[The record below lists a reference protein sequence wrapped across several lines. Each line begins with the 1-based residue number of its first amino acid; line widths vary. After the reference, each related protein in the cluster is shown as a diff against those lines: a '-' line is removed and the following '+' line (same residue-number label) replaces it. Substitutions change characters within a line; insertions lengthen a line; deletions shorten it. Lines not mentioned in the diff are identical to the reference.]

1 MNSYMEDNLPRGS
14 FYSLVQDKILVDE
27 FKPKFGDEKEFAVF
41 SFLVKQRD
49 TANKLMSYIVQKN
62 FDLLDVGVSPNLK
75 PDLKP
80 DPKKDWKYILFI
92 EVSRNKD
99 MFATMDKLLLHI
111 DHLVSIKQWYFK
123 TSDYKEYMDWDRD
136 NFVKVVPQTAD
147 EYSNKES
154 ITGGPKEP
162 DEIDNV
168 PENSKDADINQRL
181 LEEIIERQEAKLNQS
196 YIKTL
201 KEQIKTINENKLQMS
216 RYIEDLKIDRE
227 HLYKQLEL
235 SHDREKMALL
245 REQQDFKRIESLEN
259 QLALL
264 PAPGSRKMK
273 IVNPDQNAYDTDVK
287 PVIGVVATEAPA
299 LNESSDLDVV
309 FDLHDEIDSG
319 ESSDFV
325 KKEHRD
331 YTDADESVEKQ
342 AEQPDHEASKNA
354 EREKPEKE
362 KPEKDKIDK
371 TDNENANRV
380 TEPFVPAEDE
390 EVSEPETP
398 VELQDRK
405 HIESVDSSAA
415 APLDDIIAQNL
426 SEESTA
432 KGDDESYLADDP
444 VPKYMALGQ
453 EALKNEDYDNAIEYF
468 LKVVDILPT
477 AGTVVLNLANL
488 YFLKKKY
495 EAGRRYAVQALEL
508 GEVGA
513 TVVLDKI
520 NAVLAP
526 ETGMPS
532 VEKNREE
539 VAEDGTARK
548 AGYKKGSEEIALE
561 SDDYAKPHTK
571 AAEQEPEQEI
581 VDELE
586 DTIWIELD
594 ALNEAI
600 DSTEDTVPG
609 VIEDA
614 VSKDDDEK
622 IDPKKDDARKYTSL
636 GVEAAGQKDY
646 HKAIE
651 HFSKAVEILPDNAA
665 GFCNLAVLNYRLKE
679 YETAYR
685 DAQKA
690 IYLGSPS
697 ATQILEKIKMVM
709 VADLKSAEGF
719 KPDAKIGK
727 IKSSQVARKDEGETF
742 FIDSGAVTLDEFMKT
757 EKQNQSDSAV
767 DASLREKDAVVN
779 DNFKL
784 GLAAVEKKEFRKAIE
799 HFNKVVELLPNGIP
813 SYIHLTKT
821 HYYLGEYPQ
830 ARKHAEKAFDL
841 GDYTLKPILEK
852 IDAKLANESAH
863 PSTGSVELKER
874 EKPAEAIEGTKEESE
889 EPESHADAEPDKKA
903 MEDEPGPKVKAKM
916 PDVEFIKPVAL
927 AKTADSTQDTTPGS
941 IEKAVSK
948 DADEKTDKKNDAK
961 KYMALG
967 VEAAGQQDY
976 HNAVEHFSKV
986 VEILPDSAVGFFN
999 LALFHYHLK
1008 NYNTACKHAE
1018 KALNLGLNS
1027 AQSLLEKSKSKI
1039 VSVSKVQPTEKKEK
1053 SQAKEAPVETDEA
1066 KPDKIAGAKLEVP
1079 YKEPK
1084 ETIAADKTVLKQAQN
1099 LVELAGTKQPA
1110 SGNEVEYRTL
1120 PQVTPLQKESMQV
1133 PSKSDSVNEYFK
1145 LGLAASESNDFTVAL
1160 EYFNKVAIALPKVP
1174 YSFLNMADLHYRM
1187 KNYKTARKHAEKAL
1201 ELGSHSAHSILN
1213 KIEDSLEVNTM

>member
-1 MNSYMEDNLPRGS
+1 
-14 FYSLVQDKILVDE
+14 
-27 FKPKFGDEKEFAVF
+27 VF

-49 TANKLMSYIVQKN
+49 AANKLMSYIVQKN
-62 FDLLDVGVSPNLK
+62 FDLLDVGVSPNPK
-75 PDLKP
+75 PDL
-80 DPKKDWKYILFI
+80 KKDWKYILFI

-123 TSDYKEYMDWDRD
+123 TSAYKEYMDWDRD
-136 NFVKVVPQTAD
+136 NFVKVIPQTAD

-154 ITGGPKEP
+154 ITGGPEEP
-162 DEIDNV
+162 NEIDNV

-181 LEEIIERQEAKLNQS
+181 LEEIIERQEAKFNQS

-264 PAPGSRKMK
+264 PAPGSREMK
-273 IVNPDQNAYDTDVK
+273 IVSPDKNAYDTDAK
-287 PVIGVVATEAPA
+287 PVIGAVATEAEVKDEEEIYAEIQDEYKKASEEDQHPDEAPA

-331 YTDADESVEKQ
+331 YPDVDESVEKP
-342 AEQPDHEASKNA
+342 AEQPDHETSINA
-354 EREKPEKE
+354 KKE
-362 KPEKDKIDK
+362 KPEEEKIDK
-371 TDNENANRV
+371 TDIEKSNRV
-380 TEPFVPAEDE
+380 TEPFVPTEDE

-398 VELQDRK
+398 VELQDLK
-405 HIESVDSSAA
+405 HIESADSSAA
-415 APLDDIIAQNL
+415 ALLDDIIAQNL

-432 KGDDESYLADDP
+432 KGDDESYFEEDP

-453 EALKNEDYDNAIEYF
+453 EALKKEDYDNAIEHF

-477 AGTVVLNLANL
+477 AGTVVLNLADL
-488 YFLKKKY
+488 YFLKKEY
-495 EAGRRYAVQALEL
+495 EAAKKYAVQALEF
-508 GEVGA
+508 GEASA
-513 TVVLDKI
+513 TVVLEKI
-520 NAVLAP
+520 NAALAS
-526 ETGMPS
+526 EAGMPS

-539 VAEDGTARK
+539 VAEDVTARK
-548 AGYKKGSEEIALE
+548 EGYKKGFEEIAPE
-561 SDDYAKPHTK
+561 SDDYVKPHTK
-571 AAEQEPEQEI
+571 AAEQEPQQEI

-586 DTIWIELD
+586 DTICIELD

-600 DSTEDTVPG
+600 DSAENTAPG
-609 VIEDA
+609 VIEDT

-622 IDPKKDDARKYTSL
+622 IDQKKYDARKYTIL
-636 GVEAAGQKDY
+636 GVEAASQKDY

-697 ATQILEKIKMVM
+697 ATRILEKIKLVM
-709 VADLKSAEGF
+709 VADLKSTEGF
-719 KPDAKIGK
+719 ESAAEIEKN
-727 IKSSQVARKDEGETF
+727 KSFQVARKDEGEAF
-742 FIDSGAVTLDEFMKT
+742 FIDSDAVTLDEFMKT

-779 DNFKL
+779 DNFRL
-784 GLAAVEKKEFRKAIE
+784 GLAAVENKEFRTAIE

-813 SYIHLTKT
+813 SYIHLTKA

-830 ARKHAEKAFDL
+830 ASKYAKKAIAL

-852 IDAKLANESAH
+852 LDAKLAKESAH
-863 PSTGSVELKER
+863 PSTGSMELKEQ
-874 EKPAEAIEGTKEESE
+874 EKPAEAIEGTEE
-889 EPESHADAEPDKKA
+889 EPEELGSHADAEPDKKA
-903 MEDEPGPKVKAKM
+903 MEDGPGPKVMVKI
-916 PDVEFIKPVAL
+916 PDVEFVEPVAL
-927 AKTADSTQDTTPGS
+927 AKAADSSENTTPGS

-948 DADEKTDKKNDAK
+948 GEGEKNDQEDNAR

-967 VEAAGQQDY
+967 VEAAGQKEY
-976 HNAVEHFSKV
+976 YKAVEHFSKA
-986 VEILPDSAVGFFN
+986 VEILPDNAVGFFN
-999 LALFHYHLK
+999 LALFHYHLE

-1018 KALNLGLNS
+1018 KALNLGLNP
-1027 AQSLLEKSKSKI
+1027 AQSLLEKIKSKI
-1039 VSVSKVQPTEKKEK
+1039 ATVSKVPSAKKKETP
-1053 SQAKEAPVETDEA
+1053 QATEAPVETDEA
-1066 KPDKIAGAKLEVP
+1066 KPDHITGAQLELP
-1079 YKEPK
+1079 YEEPK
-1084 ETIAADKTVLKQAQN
+1084 EIIAHGKAVLKQAQDF
-1099 LVELAGTKQPA
+1099 VESAGTKQPA
-1110 SGNEVEYRTL
+1110 SGNEIEYRTL
-1120 PQVTPLQKESMQV
+1120 PPVTPLKKESMQV

-1187 KNYKTARKHAEKAL
+1187 KNYKTARKHAERAL
-1201 ELGSHSAHSILN
+1201 ELGSHAAHRILSKIENSIEVN
-1213 KIEDSLEVNTM
+1213 KIK